1 MTFLS
6 IWSASNDF
14 LPSSVKTHRILSP
27 KSLKRILNSMLFYI
41 VSRLSGYLNVP
52 LKCTD
57 VFGHSFAFQSITATT
72 FAEAPLNLTPN
83 LLEEV

>member
-1 MTFLS
+1 
-6 IWSASNDF
+6 
-14 LPSSVKTHRILSP
+14 
-27 KSLKRILNSMLFYI
+27 MLFYI

>member
-1 MTFLS
+1 MISFPVQSKPTRS
-6 IWSASNDF
+6 SHQS
-14 LPSSVKTHRILSP
+14 PSKRILS
-27 KSLKRILNSMLFYI
+27 SMLFYI
-41 VSRLSGYLNVP
+41 VSRLSGYLNVA